1 MIPKLIQK
9 SGYIKSGGGAKNY
22 MSYIATRDGV
32 EIISDRSQGEQ
43 YPSYIAQRP
52 RSRGLFSDADG
63 VDLNGTMKE
72 IQSHDGP
79 VWTIIYSLKREDA
92 ARLGFDS
99 AKNWRDVLR
108 SKQLELAAAMKISP
122 KNFRWCAAFHDEATH
137 PHVHMMIWSADP
149 KEGHLTK
156 QGIEKMRS
164 AVTNEIFQ
172 DELLELYQA
181 KDVSYKEVVEEAQ
194 RSMRQLIG
202 EMGSSLTASPVIEE
216 MISGLAAE
224 LGGVKGKKVYGYL
237 KKSLKEK
244 VDAVVDELAKVPSV
258 AKCYEAWNVL
268 RDQVESY
275 YKDKQREHLPLSR
288 QKEFRS
294 IKNIVIREA
303 ERVRLGE
310 FTFEDRD
317 QRDEFD
323 GEEYTAPQTKRE
335 LLMAY
340 QEAKAILS
348 DNDTSRSEK
357 EEAVRT
363 LEVLWDEGLTVA
375 AHQLGKCWRDGLG
388 VNPDDET
395 AEAWFI
401 RSADAGNDLSQY
413 ALGKLLQGRG
423 RITEAISWFENASA
437 QGNQYATYR
446 LGKLYLA
453 GREVPKDVER
463 AVEYLTASA
472 EAGNQYAQYVLG
484 KLYLMGQEVPQDWEE
499 ARYWLTV
506 SAAQGNEYARF
517 FLNRWDSMGKPSVM
531 LSVVRLLHHLSRV
544 FRDNV
549 QPKDAA
555 SMIQNIDRKLR
566 QRIRE
571 QKIAMGHKPDDH
583 EEHQGPTMS
592 M

>member
-1 MIPKLIQK
+1 MPKLIQK

-43 YPSYIAQRP
+43 YLSYIAQRP
-52 RSRGLFSDADG
+52 RSHGLFSDADG

-202 EMGSSLTASPVIEE
+202 EMGSTLTASPVIEK

-244 VDAVVDELAKVPSV
+244 VDAIVDELAKVPSV

-288 QKEFRS
+288 QKEFRA
-294 IKNIVIREA
+294 IKNMVIREA

-310 FTFEDRD
+310 HK
-317 QRDEFD
+317 QMQDEVV
-323 GEEYTAPQTKRE
+323 
-335 LLMAY
+335 
-340 QEAKAILS
+340 
-348 DNDTSRSEK
+348 SR
-357 EEAVRT
+357 
-363 LEVLWDEGLTVA
+363 
-375 AHQLGKCWRDGLG
+375 
-388 VNPDDET
+388 
-395 AEAWFI
+395 
-401 RSADAGNDLSQY
+401 
-413 ALGKLLQGRG
+413 
-423 RITEAISWFENASA
+423 
-437 QGNQYATYR
+437 
-446 LGKLYLA
+446 
-453 GREVPKDVER
+453 
-463 AVEYLTASA
+463 LTA
-472 EAGNQYAQYVLG
+472 
-484 KLYLMGQEVPQDWEE
+484 
-499 ARYWLTV
+499 
-506 SAAQGNEYARF
+506 SAAQGNEQAQV
-517 FLNRWDSMGKPSVM
+517 FLDRWVSKGRPPVM
-531 LSVVRLLHHLSRV
+531 LSITRLLHHLSRV
-544 FRDNV
+544 FQDNI
-549 QPKDAA
+549 QSKDAA

-571 QKIAMGHKPDDH
+571 KKIAMGHKPDDH
-583 EEHQGPTMS
+583 EEYQGSTMS

>member
-1 MIPKLIQK
+1 MPKLIQK

-43 YPSYIAQRP
+43 YLSYIAQRP
-52 RSRGLFSDADG
+52 RSHGLFSDADD

-99 AKNWRDVLR
+99 AKSWRDVLR

-172 DELLELYQA
+172 DELLELYQT

-216 MISGLAAE
+216 MISGLAVE

-244 VDAVVDELAKVPSV
+244 VDAIVDELARMPSV

-388 VNPDDET
+388 VIPDDEK
-395 AEAWFI
+395 AEAWFK
-401 RSADAGNDLSQY
+401 RSADAGNDFSQY
-413 ALGKLLQGRG
+413 ALGKLLQERG
-423 RITEAISWFENASA
+423 RITEAIKWYEKASA
-437 QGNQYATYR
+437 QGNQYAAYR
-446 LGKLYLA
+446 LGKMYLA
-453 GREVPKDVER
+453 GKEVPKDVAR
-463 AVEYLTASA
+463 ALEYLTASA
-472 EAGNQYAQYVLG
+472 EGGNQYAQYALG
-484 KLYLMGQEVPQDWEE
+484 KLYLMGQDVPQDREE

-506 SAAQGNEYARF
+506 SATQGNEYARF
-517 FLNRWDSMGKPSVM
+517 FLDRWDSIGKPSVM
-531 LSVVRLLHHLSRV
+531 VSITRLLHNIAQT
-544 FRDNV
+544 FR
-549 QPKDAA
+549 AA
-555 SMIQNIDRKLR
+555 PLPHDSTSVRPQMDRKLR

-571 QKIAMGHKPDDH
+571 KKMAMGHKADDH
-583 EEHQGPTMS
+583 EEYQGPTMS